1 MFLANWFELSGVD
14 EILAPTREDSP
25 APKGRIDEESP
36 IWSILAPRAYPDS
49 GSTMGQTPSAD
60 KTVVNGSATNASDAS
75 TNNITQYGECDHVTC
90 IHCNKPTPIKGQRF
104 IAPPTFLEPPPS
116 QVYDEH
122 QSKDQ
127 DLHARVIVASTG
139 AAATSRETNNTYEQI
154 SKMFDLITTNVSTA
168 KFYDPNNP
176 SKNIKKFKRHIDK
189 YSHLNIVM
197 ARAGGI
203 RNIPDGFT
211 ALHAAC
217 HGKGNPEVVSF
228 LLQEYILRE
237 PTGDD
242 KEEEMLDIN
251 DRDVIGCTALH
262 VAATFGNVVIE
273 ELLKDAYQILENREK
288 GGDVD
293 EMTEQLKG
301 MSTDQTGPFTPP
313 PKSKGAVKSRSPKP
327 TKQITPTRFSGE
339 DAPTDLSG
347 RTPLGLAMTSREPGA
362 SRNRESSKKLLYGK
376 GGDRCV
382 DGEKTPPNTRCG
394 STTPVRHG
402 RSPLPPV
409 NYLSPT
415 PKKGLRL
422 PMTSSTEYGTPF
434 QSPPPTISE
443 VGPVDNKIEVLWG
456 VADKPGWRVEM
467 EDAICAHCLRAR
479 IPDYESNADRSA
491 VVLGL
496 FGVFDGHG
504 DGGIASKYI
513 SQHLLDKLEQ
523 HPQWPVAYH
532 TIDSDNNSSTEGD
545 GAMMNVLEETFHGL
559 DDDLKNGASQGQN
572 GGTTAVVSL
581 VSEGKLIVANLGDSR
596 CILVKK
602 KSVGEKEDV
611 ALLELN
617 KDTLEVIPLSEDH
630 KPNLPTERARI
641 EAAGM
646 SIHVDHIPPE
656 EGQTGPTSIHKVKR
670 SDTDLLAVARAF
682 GDFDYKSNENL
693 SPSRQAVVCT
703 PEIVVRERNL
713 DEDMYLILACDG
725 VWDVMSNEE
734 VGVYIAKRAAAR
746 FALGEEDVLAKVG
759 DDLLDLCLNKG
770 STDNMSVLI
779 LSFPASGI
787 GSGLDSSAAKSEVV
801 GESKKL
807 FSS

>member
-14 EILAPTREDSP
+14 EILAPTHEDSP

-49 GSTMGQTPSAD
+49 DSAMGNASQTPAANRNI
-60 KTVVNGSATNASDAS
+60 VNGDAAANVSANGMA
-75 TNNITQYGECDHVTC
+75 QYGECDLVTC
-90 IHCNKPTPIKGQRF
+90 IHCNKPTPINGQRST
-104 IAPPTFLEPPPS
+104 APATLHEPPAPQIS
-116 QVYDEH
+116 DQDQSIDE
-122 QSKDQ
+122 
-127 DLHARVIVASTG
+127 DLHARVIAATTG
-139 AAATSRETNNTYEQI
+139 AAVSLRETDNTYEQI
-154 SKMFDLITTNVSTA
+154 SKMFDLITLNVSTA
-168 KFYDPNNP
+168 NFYDPNNP
-176 SKNIKKFKRHIDK
+176 TKHMKKFKKHIDK
-189 YSHLNIVM
+189 YSHLNIIM

-203 RNIPDGFT
+203 KSIPDGYT
-211 ALHAAC
+211 VLHAAC

-228 LLQEYILRE
+228 LLQEYVLKE
-237 PTGDD
+237 PADD
-242 KEEEMLDIN
+242 AEETLHIN
-251 DRDVIGCTALH
+251 DRDIYGCTALH
-262 VAATFGNVVIE
+262 VAANFGNVVIE
-273 ELLKDAYQILENREK
+273 ELLKNAYQVLEDREK
-288 GGDVD
+288 GGDLE

-301 MSTDQTGPFTPP
+301 MSTDQTGIFTPP
-313 PKSKGAVKSRSPKP
+313 PKSKAAAKSRSPKP
-327 TKQITPTRFSGE
+327 AKYISPIRFSGE

-362 SRNRESSKKLLYGK
+362 RRNRESSKKLLYGK

-382 DGEKTPPNTRCG
+382 EGERTPPNTRCG
-394 STTPVRHG
+394 STTPVRFG

-415 PKKGLRL
+415 PKKGRKM
-422 PMTSSTEYGTPF
+422 PMTSNSEYGTPF
-434 QSPPPTISE
+434 QSPPPSISE
-443 VGPVDNKIEVLWG
+443 VGPVDKNIEVLWG
-456 VADKPGWRVEM
+456 VADKPGWRIEM

-479 IPDYESNADRSA
+479 VPDHTSNTDRSS

-504 DGGIASKYI
+504 DGGIASKFI
-513 SQHLLDKLEQ
+513 SQHLLEKLEQ

-545 GAMMNVLEETFHGL
+545 GAMMNVLEETFQGL

-572 GGTTAVVSL
+572 GGSTAVVTL
-581 VSEGKLIVANLGDSR
+581 VSGGKLIVANLGDSR

-602 KSVGEKEDV
+602 RSGGEKEG
-611 ALLELN
+611 AAMTELN
-617 KDTLEVIPLSEDH
+617 EDTLEVIPLSEDH

-646 SIHVDHIPPE
+646 TIHVDHIPPE
-656 EGQTGPTSIHKVKR
+656 EGQSAPTSIHKVKR
-670 SDTDLLAVARAF
+670 SDRDMLAVARAF

-693 SPSRQAVVCT
+693 SPSRQAVICT

-713 DEDMYLILACDG
+713 AEDMYLILACDG
-725 VWDVMSNEE
+725 IWDVMSNEE
-734 VGVYIAKRAAAR
+734 VGMFVSKRVAER
-746 FALGEEDVLAKVG
+746 FANGEEDVLAKVG
-759 DDLLDLCLNKG
+759 DDLLGLCLKKG

-779 LSFPASGI
+779 LSFPASGF
-787 GSGLDSSAAKSEVV
+787 GSGLDSSAAQSEVV
-801 GESKKL
+801 GEGKKL